1 MLDDFLNRLDKVR
14 RTGENYTAI
23 CPVGNHSGRN
33 RTLSIKEDNGRV
45 IGKCFSCDA
54 RVKDVARVLGLT
66 MEHIDS
72 NYKTFSKMDR
82 VPYYPKELKAKDRYI
97 IEEYNKIEDKDSLS
111 YQDKKAY
118 NLANQRLT
126 NYNEKIYKIMYT

>member
-45 IGKCFSCDA
+45 IGQCFSCGA
-54 RVKDVARVLGLT
+54 RVKDVADVLGLG
-66 MEHIDS
+66 MEHIDAYWKPRNS
-72 NYKTFSKMDR
+72 EDR
-82 VPYYPKELKAKDRYI
+82 IPYYPKDLKKKDRYI
-97 IEEYNKIEDKDSLS
+97 IEEYNKVEDKDTLS